1 MVVDFGFI
9 YFDSDS
15 GGVMNGDLQD
25 IMVKLSKYGITCR
38 TVEGAFVV
46 TLKFDKDWTVIE
58 PEDNRVQCRLKN
70 GLFYYAAELNN
81 GGSEA
86 VFKAIDSTIAYNETL
101 ARRKELLEIKVK
113 ELCELFADHDIEEL
127 ETVRFTFDRRKRKKN
142 KQTSS
147 NVSVI
152 EQQISEE
159 DEKTDNT
166 DISENTTEVN
176 PDDAGMDEFI
186 TKSLQNEN
194 KEEIL
199 ESCSDLS

>member
-1 MVVDFGFI
+1 MVIDFGFI
-9 YFDSDS
+9 YFDSNS
-15 GGVMNGDLQD
+15 RGNMTGDL
-25 IMVKLSKYGITCR
+25 VKLSKYGITCR

-58 PEDNRVQCRLKN
+58 PEDERVQCRLKN

-86 VFKAIDSTIAYNETL
+86 VFKAIDLTIAYNETL

-127 ETVRFTFDRRKRKKN
+127 ETIRFTFDKRKRKKN
-142 KQTSS
+142 KQTPS
-147 NVSVI
+147 NISVI

-159 DEKTDNT
+159 EERPDNADT
-166 DISENTTEVN
+166 FENTTEVN
-176 PDDAGMDEFI
+176 PDDAGMNEFI

-194 KEEIL
+194 KEEVL
-199 ESCSDLS
+199 ESCLDLS